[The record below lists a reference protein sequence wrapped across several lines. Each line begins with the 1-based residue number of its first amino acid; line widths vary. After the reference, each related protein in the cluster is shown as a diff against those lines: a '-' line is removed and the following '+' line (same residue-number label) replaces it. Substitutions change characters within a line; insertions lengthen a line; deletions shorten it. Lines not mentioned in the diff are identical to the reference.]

1 MQFGS
6 VWLIGEKKKKL
17 IWCGYGAVL
26 RPLAGWLTGSL
37 IDLSTSPRSC
47 AGEGSG
53 MSTLYIKAGAGS
65 DNEVGI
71 GLGKPIT
78 TRIPLY
84 LLYKI
89 NCLIF

>member
-1 MQFGS
+1 M
-6 VWLIGEKKKKL
+6 
-17 IWCGYGAVL
+17 GAVL

-65 DNEVGI
+65 DNEVGT
-71 GLGKPIT
+71 GLEKPIT
-78 TRIPLY
+78 TRIPPFFVIQNKLF
-84 LLYKI
+84 
-89 NCLIF
+89 NIFIYI